1 MRISDWSSDV
11 CSSDLAVCLLAGCI
25 VLGALRDILDK
36 IRHLGWLRGVPA
48 LGRGYWGMQLAHL
61 GLAVCALGVVFN
73 SVGSLERDLRMAPGD
88 AVELGGYQFVFEGTT
103 PHHGP
108 NFVAE
113 RGSMRVL
120 HKGRPIAMLHP
131 EKRVY
136 SVDRKST
143 RLNSSH

>member
-61 GLAVCALGVVFN
+61 GLAVCALGVVLN
-73 SVGSLERDLRMAPGD
+73 SVGNLERELRKIGRASCRERVCRLGEIPVV
-88 AVELGGYQFVFEGTT
+88 AVSLT
-103 PHHGP
+103 
-108 NFVAE
+108 N
-113 RGSMRVL
+113 
-120 HKGRPIAMLHP
+120 KKKK
-131 EKRVY
+131 EK
-136 SVDRKST
+136 
-143 RLNSSH
+143 